1 LKICIIST
9 AHDARDDRLYYKQ
22 ARSLAKK
29 HEVSLIAPIFS
40 GNQSWSDETVNFSRL
55 NSGIS
60 KKARTL
66 AALGLI
72 YSIPYKKY
80 DLIHISDIE
89 LMPLIP
95 VIKRRTGAKIVYD
108 IWEANYELILGP
120 SDHPSRLRRT
130 IASALRAVER
140 AIAHDC
146 DLVTTADSG
155 IAEAFDSCVHTEAIY
170 NYPLLPVPET
180 SFSDSEALFAELGRK
195 RFVIHVGSMSEER
208 GTIAAI
214 KMMSHVC
221 KRHTDAA
228 LLLVGKIPNDIKSEI
243 CDVISGGGLKDNV
256 VFVDWVDHK
265 EIWKYLSIAEIG
277 LVPFARTKKFEK
289 NIPQKIF
296 EYWATGIPVVGTD
309 LKPMRHYFDICGGG
323 ILAARNDPEQMSIAV
338 CTLLDRPELKREMG
352 KKGLQM
358 VEKEWRWDR
367 MEKILLDIY
376 ETLDD

>member
-1 LKICIIST
+1 
-9 AHDARDDRLYYKQ
+9 
-22 ARSLAKK
+22 
-29 HEVSLIAPIFS
+29 
-40 GNQSWSDETVNFSRL
+40 
-55 NSGIS
+55 
-60 KKARTL
+60 
-66 AALGLI
+66 
-72 YSIPYKKY
+72 
-80 DLIHISDIE
+80 
-89 LMPLIP
+89 
-95 VIKRRTGAKIVYD
+95 
-108 IWEANYELILGP
+108 
-120 SDHPSRLRRT
+120 
-130 IASALRAVER
+130 
-140 AIAHDC
+140 
-146 DLVTTADSG
+146 VTTADSG